1 MTKGIDLTNAVA
13 AQLATITT
21 ANGYATNI
29 RAVYP
34 FASVKPD
41 SAPLPVI
48 LLRVE
53 SDEATGERA
62 GRSVQRAATYEV
74 EAVFPRTATLQD
86 LQQCQHDI
94 LMALGYGEIPPA
106 RDLVPGEVVQ
116 EGSEFDPGEGSP
128 TRKLI
133 STLVIHYVEKY
144 F

>member
-1 MTKGIDLTNAVA
+1 MTRGIALTDAIA
-13 AQLATITT
+13 ANLATITT

-34 FASVKPD
+34 FATVKPD

-48 LLRVE
+48 LLRME
-53 SDEATGERA
+53 SDETTGERA
-62 GRSVQRAATYEV
+62 GRSVQRAATYQLEC
-74 EAVFPRTATLQD
+74 VFPRTATIQD

-94 LMALGYGEIPPA
+94 LMSLGYGEIPPA

-133 STLVIHYVEKY
+133 STLVINYVEKY